1 MEIVNG
7 ILFWIHLVALV
18 GGGAAAVVMPIIGKQ
33 MPAATPETRAAL
45 LALGYQVSVAGRG
58 AIGALIVTGPLL
70 FWLKW
75 NFSPSS
81 MIWFGIKMALVVA
94 LLVGVSI
101 AGINLKK
108 AHSGDAAAAATARK
122 VGRING
128 VLLLG
133 IILAA
138 VFAFA

>member
-18 GGGAAAVVMPIIGKQ
+18 GGGATGVVMPIIGRQ
-33 MPAATPETRAAL
+33 MPTASPEVRAAL
-45 LALGYQVSVAGRG
+45 LALGYRVSVAGRG

-75 NFSPSS
+75 DFSPTS
-81 MIWFGIKMALVVA
+81 MIWFGIKMVLVVA
-94 LLVGVSI
+94 LLIGVI
-101 AGINLKK
+101 IGGINLKK
-108 AHSGDAAAAATARK
+108 AQSGDAAAAATARK
-122 VGRING
+122 VGPING
-128 VLLLG
+128 IILLG

-138 VFAFA
+138 VFAFG

>member
-18 GGGAAAVVMPIIGKQ
+18 GGGATAVVMPIIGKQ
-33 MPAATPETRAAL
+33 MPTATPEARAAL
-45 LALGYQVSVAGRG
+45 LALGYRISVAGRG

-75 NFSPSS
+75 DFSPPS
-81 MIWFGIKMALVVA
+81 MIWFGIKMVLVVA

-101 AGINLKK
+101 AGVNLKK
-108 AHSGDAAAAATARK
+108 AQSGDATAAATARR
-122 VGRING
+122 VGPING
-128 VLLLG
+128 MILLG

-138 VFAFA
+138 VFAFG